1 MCVLLASHAH
11 AHAPDT
17 DIAFVQWLKAYMRRH
32 TANYTGPDSA
42 ELCVRDGVKDL
53 PACRARN
60 FFSHSL
66 YELDDDKDNFA
77 EQILLF
83 LALDEGIA

>member
-11 AHAPDT
+11 AHAPET

-32 TANYTGPDSA
+32 TANYTGPDGA